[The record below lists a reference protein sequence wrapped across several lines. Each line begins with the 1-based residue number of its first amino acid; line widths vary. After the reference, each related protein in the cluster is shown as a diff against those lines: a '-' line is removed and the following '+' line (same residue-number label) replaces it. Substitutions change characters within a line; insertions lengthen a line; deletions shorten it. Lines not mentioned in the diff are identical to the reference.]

1 MGCGTSGKLRWTASD
16 QSPLDF
22 MSGTSGTRKEFSP
35 EGVPEDEPPVAQRK
49 SEHIFE
55 IVFLKKPLGVV
66 LTSGRDGRCAYVT
79 RANGTKNKAVKRNKL
94 PVKSKLLLVNR
105 RHVEMATI
113 DKITRLILENLD
125 NMPLKL
131 TFCHPDGLNDDE
143 LADPDPQKEL
153 G

>member
-1 MGCGTSGKLRWTASD
+1 
-16 QSPLDF
+16 LDF
-22 MSGTSGTRKEFSP
+22 TSGTSGAPKELSP
-35 EGVPEDEPPVAQRK
+35 DGVPEEESTPPAAQRK
-49 SEHIFE
+49 SKHIFE

-66 LTSGRDGRCAYVT
+66 LTSGCDGRCAYVT
-79 RANGTKNKAVKRNKL
+79 LANGTKNKAVKRNRL

-105 RHVEMATI
+105 RNVEMATI

-143 LADPDPQKEL
+143 IADPDPQGEI
-153 G
+153 GRS